1 MIRLIDERVMEKLR
15 DKPENIDLEEFV
27 SLVGEWRE
35 ETSAKPKCPYCVNPI
50 QKQATKCTQ
59 CLSALEWFKFDGLY
73 GSCKAG
79 ASEEMNRALFTAK
92 TTFHA
97 LVEGNR
103 AAEEAEIK
111 ATEEADE
118 ELRQEL
124 VERLARTQCEDC
136 NCRVFNSSQLRPLST
151 LEKAIKFRDFKANPI
166 RSGIF
171 FCCECQCRKDR
182 KLLMSVAGILTAIF
196 LFVWWAISTAK

>member
-15 DKPENIDLEEFV
+15 DRPENIDLEEFLP
-27 SLVGEWRE
+27 LVGEWRE
-35 ETSAKPKCPYCVNPI
+35 DKASKAKCPYCVKPI
-50 QKQATKCTQ
+50 EKQATKCNH
-59 CLSALEWFKFDGLY
+59 CLSEIEWFKFDGLY
-73 GSCKAG
+73 GPCKAG
-79 ASEEMNRALFTAK
+79 ASDEMNRALFTAK

-151 LEKAIKFRDFKANPI
+151 LEKAIKFRDFQANPI
-166 RSGIF
+166 GSGIF
-171 FCCECQCRKDR
+171 FCYECQRRKDR
-182 KLLMSVAGILTAIF
+182 KFLMSGAGILTAIF